1 MSISVC
7 IPTMRRF
14 DFLRESIPK
23 YLENPH
29 ITEIIITDE
38 TGEDYSAITAAFV
51 HPKLRVFQN
60 ERRLGAIANKQRAAS
75 YATSDYVA
83 ILDSDNFAGIPYFEA
98 FKAYI
103 AANTCPLNTVFLPC
117 FAMPSFDYTRFI
129 GKQLDRRTI
138 HLHYPDINACLNTM
152 NMIVP
157 RAFLATYKLMED
169 TPWCVDADGAHDALY
184 FSMFSVFVKNATL
197 VVVPGMVY
205 EHRVHGGSW
214 YLESVERS
222 RGVYDRLMD
231 RFFPKPTT
239 DIVRQMNLSEW
250 QATYKDESTCIVQ
263 ASSMNAD
270 DAWMPFPIG
279 MQFTYGKMDLTR
291 RLQVGPH
298 DKVVLCAL
306 GAETDQ
312 RRRPSGKNRQ
322 SILATLAMNGIQN
335 GYTSTYFQDLPSYKF
350 VVSPEG
356 NGVDCHRH
364 YEALMAGCIP
374 IIERNPLVEAKYAGC
389 PILWTDDYSEITP
402 AYLERVYPEMLEK
415 VYDFSRLHIGFY
427 DFATRCH
434 LKECGNFWM
443 KRTLNKVWYDDNRH
457 MVGMN
462 IMGGLGNQLF
472 QFAGL
477 QHLTTA
483 TGRVTRLVNP
493 GFQSPHSNL
502 SYWDT
507 IFSKWA
513 KLSTGRFDTYA
524 DEYRISMAYTDWV
537 PVLSKATS
545 TLFTGYFQD
554 YRYVANDFV
563 DTLVLPTEVLAKY
576 PDIGSKVFIH
586 VRGGDYAGN
595 ASFDVNLDKYYGR
608 AIAKFPGASFVIFTN
623 DEPFLLTRPWL
634 EGLDYTIV
642 RENELDT
649 LVLMSKCAGA
659 ICANS
664 TFSWWGA
671 WLNRNRTI
679 VFPSRWVNPSAK
691 HKYEGLYFP
700 GVQTC
705 EVE

>member
-29 ITEIIITDE
+29 VTELIITDE
-38 TGEDYSAITAAFV
+38 TGEDYTAITSAFT
-51 HPKLRVFQN
+51 HSKLRVYQN

-75 YATSDYVA
+75 YATCDYVA
-83 ILDSDNFAGIPYFEA
+83 ILDSDNFADIPYFEA
-98 FKAYI
+98 FKAYVG
-103 AANTCPLNTVFLPC
+103 ANACSDATVFAPC
-117 FAMPSFDYTRFI
+117 FAMPSFNYTRFI
-129 GKQLDRRTI
+129 GKQLDRRTV
-138 HLHYPDINACLNTM
+138 HLYYPDINACLNTM
-152 NMIVP
+152 NMVV
-157 RAFLATYKLMED
+157 RRSFLETYNLMED
-169 TPWCVDADGAHDALY
+169 TPWCVDADGSHDALY
-184 FSMFSVFVKNATL
+184 FSLFSIFVKKATL

-231 RFFPKPTT
+231 RFFPKPTAE
-239 DIVRQMNLSEW
+239 IIKQMTLSDW
-250 QATYKDESTCIVQ
+250 QATYKDESTFIVQ
-263 ASSMNAD
+263 ASSMNVD

-279 MQFTYGKMDLTR
+279 MQFTYGKMELTR
-291 RLQVGPH
+291 RLQMGPH
-298 DKVVLCAL
+298 DKLMLCAI
-306 GAETDQ
+306 GADTDQ
-312 RRRPSGKNRQ
+312 RRRPSGTNRQ

-335 GYTSTYFQDLPSYKF
+335 RYASMYFQDLPSYKF

-374 IIERNPLVEAKYAGC
+374 IIERNPVVEAKYAGC
-389 PILWTDDYSEITP
+389 PVLWTDDYSEIT
-402 AYLERVYPEMLEK
+402 AEYLDRVYSEMLNK

-427 DFATRCH
+427 DFATRCR
-434 LKECGNFWM
+434 LKDCGNFWM
-443 KRTLNKVWYDDNRH
+443 IRTLNKVWYDDYRH
-457 MVGMN
+457 SVGVN
-462 IMGGLGNQLF
+462 LMGGLGNQLF
-472 QFAGL
+472 QLAGL
-477 QHLTTA
+477 QHLATK
-483 TGRVTRLVNP
+483 TGRVAKLVNP
-493 GFQSPHSNL
+493 GVGSPHSSI
-502 SYWDT
+502 SYWTT

-513 KLSTGRFDTYA
+513 KLGTGRFDTYV
-524 DEYRISMAYTDWV
+524 DEYRNNMLYTDWV
-537 PVLSKATS
+537 PILSKATS

-554 YRYVANDFV
+554 HRYVADDFV
-563 DTLVLPTEVLAKY
+563 DTLVLPTEVLDRY

-595 ASFDVNLDKYYGR
+595 ADLDVNLDKYYAR
-608 AIAKFPGASFVIFTN
+608 AVAKFPGASFVVFTN
-623 DEPFLLTRPWL
+623 DEPFLLARPWL
-634 EGLDYTIV
+634 DGLDYTIV

-649 LVLMSKCAGA
+649 LTLMSKCAGA

-691 HKYEGLYFP
+691 HKYQGLYFP

>member
-1 MSISVC
+1 
-7 IPTMRRF
+7 
-14 DFLRESIPK
+14 
-23 YLENPH
+23 
-29 ITEIIITDE
+29 
-38 TGEDYSAITAAFV
+38 
-51 HPKLRVFQN
+51 
-60 ERRLGAIANKQRAAS
+60 
-75 YATSDYVA
+75 
-83 ILDSDNFAGIPYFEA
+83 
-98 FKAYI
+98 
-103 AANTCPLNTVFLPC
+103 
-117 FAMPSFDYTRFI
+117 
-129 GKQLDRRTI
+129 
-138 HLHYPDINACLNTM
+138 
-152 NMIVP
+152 
-157 RAFLATYKLMED
+157 
-169 TPWCVDADGAHDALY
+169 
-184 FSMFSVFVKNATL
+184 
-197 VVVPGMVY
+197 
-205 EHRVHGGSW
+205 
-214 YLESVERS
+214 
-222 RGVYDRLMD
+222 
-231 RFFPKPTT
+231 
-239 DIVRQMNLSEW
+239 
-250 QATYKDESTCIVQ
+250 
-263 ASSMNAD
+263 MNAD

-279 MQFTYGKMDLTR
+279 MQFTYGKVQLNR
-291 RLQVGPH
+291 QLQVGPH

-427 DFATRCH
+427 DFATRCY

-443 KRTLNKVWYDDNRH
+443 KRMLKKVWYDDYKH

-477 QHLTTA
+477 QHLAMA

-493 GFQSPHSNL
+493 GFQSPHSKL

-524 DEYRISMAYTDWV
+524 DEYRISMAYIDWV
-537 PVLSKATS
+537 PILSKATS

-554 YRYVANDFV
+554 YRYVADDFV

-595 ASFDVNLDKYYGR
+595 ANFDVNLDKYYGR

-634 EGLDYTIV
+634 EGLDYQIV

-679 VFPSRWVNPSAK
+679 VFPSRWVNASAK

>member
-117 FAMPSFDYTRFI
+117 FAMPSFNYTRFI

-563 DTLVLPTEVLAKY
+563 DTLVLPTEVLARY

-595 ASFDVNLDKYYGR
+595 ANFDVNLDKYYGR